1 MERSER
7 ELITRALDANFE
19 VRKLYDRHKK
29 FEERLK
35 KLACQPYLTASEQQE
50 ERRIK
55 MLKLQGVERMMQLA
69 AAEFE
74 DGENQALG
82 VSNQ

>member
-7 ELITRALDANFE
+7 ELISRALNTNFE

-35 KLACQPYLTASEQQE
+35 KLACQPYLTGAEQQE
-50 ERRIK
+50 ERRLK
-55 MLKLQGVERMMQLA
+55 MLKLQGVEKMVRLATAELADDQGQLA
-69 AAEFE
+69 RAE
-74 DGENQALG
+74 L
-82 VSNQ
+82 

>member
-7 ELITRALDANFE
+7 ELIQKALDTNFE

-35 KLACQPYLTASEQQE
+35 KLACRLFLTASEQQE
-50 ERRIK
+50 QRKLKI
-55 MLKLQGVERMMQLA
+55 LKLQGVERMVRLA
-69 AAEFE
+69 AAELTE
-74 DGENQALG
+74 DSGEPISA
-82 VSNQ
+82 